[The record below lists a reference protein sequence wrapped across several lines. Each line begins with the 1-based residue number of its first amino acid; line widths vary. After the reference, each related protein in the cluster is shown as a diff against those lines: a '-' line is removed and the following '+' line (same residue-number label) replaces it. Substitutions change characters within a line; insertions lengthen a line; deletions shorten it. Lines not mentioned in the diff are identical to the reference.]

1 MINRRMI
8 LTAGVGGLLCA
19 TFRETRASDQAS
31 RMLERARILLE
42 RHQQSISNSENMAIA
57 DFALHSSV
65 PRLHLIDVVNGTMS
79 SYLVA
84 HGRGSD
90 PNHTG
95 WLERFS
101 NAPHSNATSA
111 GAYLTSAEYVGAH
124 GRSLRLEGL
133 ERNNDKAAMRGIVVH
148 GAAYVS
154 DEMVHRVGKLGRS
167 EGCLAVPF
175 EHLHEIIGRLRPGSL
190 IVAAR
195 LVAA

>member
-8 LTAGVGGLLCA
+8 LTTGIGGFLCA
-19 TFRETRASDQAS
+19 AFGVTRASNRTSPMIEQADD
-31 RMLERARILLE
+31 LLE
-42 RHQQSISNSENMAIA
+42 LHRERTSNRETMAIA

-133 ERNNDKAAMRGIVVH
+133 ESDNDNAAMRGIVVH
-148 GAAYVS
+148 GAAYAS
-154 DEMVHRVGKLGRS
+154 DETIHRFGKLGRS
-167 EGCLAVPF
+167 EGCLAVPT
-175 EHLHEIIGRLRPGSL
+175 EHIHEIIGRLRPGSL

-195 LVAA
+195 V